1 MDKKRAEVLGDLT
14 MKTNGTTRLRMPPS
28 IFGNFP
34 KIYGAKMVEVRNLG
48 YTFMTTYQVETNLS
62 MKTMETSI

>member
-1 MDKKRAEVLGDLT
+1 MEN
-14 MKTNGTTRLRMPPS
+14 NGTTRLRMPPS